1 MAALA
6 IDSKHCIPQLQ
17 NYLDVVAG
25 QTTATTGQVRTI
37 YAHAARIVAVQ
48 GALDH
53 QADFADNL
61 EVYHHVNSNQHVETS
76 SLLLELAHVPST
88 SAMSRPKREPHDLN
102 IGFIC
107 DTFPQV
113 WRGRESSDP
122 SSRPE
127 KRRRTAVSS
136 ERDDRLSEEK
146 QFKGVRYRPDR
157 KKWVAEMKP
166 PKHGNKVSFGEFKS
180 QEQAAR
186 VVDAAFYYYQKPH
199 FLNFPES
206 TSEVLASKP
215 MPAGVDEKEKL
226 VFVKEQ
232 AKWLASMDHSST
244 LSAAPMPPSSRSC
257 SEFSSDRCQ
266 NVLVIYHT
274 YMSPPAPTIQ
284 RQFCEEPAQELLHQP
299 WNEPDGYA
307 ATLN

>member
-17 NYLDVVAG
+17 NYFDVVAG
-25 QTTATTGQVRTI
+25 QSTTTGQVRKIYTQATI
-37 YAHAARIVAVQ
+37 VHDAARIAAVQ

-53 QADFADNL
+53 QADEL
-61 EVYHHVNSNQHVETS
+61 EVFHYVNKNQHAETS
-76 SLLLELAHVPST
+76 SLLLELASPRPST

-107 DTFPQV
+107 GSPF
-113 WRGRESSDP
+113 RASDP

-127 KRRRTAVSS
+127 KRRRTAVSL
-136 ERDDRLSEEK
+136 EGDDRSEEK

-215 MPAGVDEKEKL
+215 MPAGFDEKEKL

-244 LSAAPMPPSSRSC
+244 LSAAPVPPSSSSRSC
-257 SEFSSDRCQ
+257 SDFSDRCQ
-266 NVLVIYHT
+266 GMLVIYHT

-299 WNEPDGYA
+299 WNESDGYA